1 MQLYTSCLPSEP
13 QPFVGEQHAAPATLK
28 FDLIAYTPVFGCVCA
43 WALHDWRGHQSQEVC
58 LVARER
64 GGAAGDAVGI
74 AVDPEELEGL
84 SEAERQQLLQV
95 GAPYDC
101 FVENSG
107 TLLCPAVSAGPSFPE
122 GPG

>member
-1 MQLYTSCLPSEP
+1 MLLCTSCLPSEP
-13 QPFVGEQHAAPATLK
+13 QHFVGEHHAAPATLQ
-28 FDLIAYTPVFGCVCA
+28 FDLIAYTPALGCVRT
-43 WALHDWRGHQSQEVC
+43 WALHTWRGQQFQEVC
-58 LVARER
+58 LAARER
-64 GGAAGDAVGI
+64 GAAAGDAVGI

-101 FVENSG
+101 FVEHLGS
-107 TLLCPAVSAGPSFPE
+107 LLCPAVSAGPR

>member
-1 MQLYTSCLPSEP
+1 M
-13 QPFVGEQHAAPATLK
+13 
-28 FDLIAYTPVFGCVCA
+28 
-43 WALHDWRGHQSQEVC
+43 
-58 LVARER
+58 
-64 GGAAGDAVGI
+64 AGDAVGI

-101 FVENSG
+101 FVMKSRNV
-107 TLLCPAVSAGPSFPE
+107 AVLSSFSRPQSFPE